1 MLAADVDQGQKISK
15 ASVGLLLRHPF
26 FGSLLYCHEVLI
38 TASVETAAV
47 TTDRVILLNP
57 EFVEKCTAPQLE
69 FLLAHEVMHIV
80 FAHIARRGDRDPVIY
95 NIACDAVIN
104 ETLIAE
110 GVGEF
115 IAGGIRMLGAQYRT
129 SESIYDEIASRL
141 KPKEKTSPSVGQGL
155 TLPLFPDD
163 LEADGQAGGLAGASD
178 DGSENG
184 NDSSASTSPFIGE
197 LNIPDLPREAR
208 KMTQEEINEQIEE
221 GKLALGQAL
230 TTART
235 CGNMSGGLAR
245 FIGSILESSMP
256 WYELLERYMVS
267 KAEQRY
273 NWSRPDKRRL
283 NIAYLPRRERFPS
296 LGTVV
301 IGVDVSGS
309 ISDIEIAEYLGHCE
323 RIFDLCHPR
332 KVYVVYCTTQVE
344 AVDEYEKGEPLEPR
358 KNLWSGGTCMPAI
371 MDWIAEELDA
381 IVEYLPISFA
391 DELSPETGRA
401 NRMMCLALKARTLL
415 YKASPLFNNENNK
428 EWWLDAVRA
437 NGEVLL
443 RAQEWGIGLDRY
455 SKIWG
460 PRNGDGI
467 EMIWAIKRG
476 TSNYWESYNYPIGVE
491 NANGG
496 MCPTQTLVDNY
507 EYNDGSNQTFGERHS
522 NTVINL
528 TQEDPYVGL
537 DPRFF
542 MTVVKNGDI
551 WPNYNPNPIETFI
564 GGLNAAPIHNSTPTG
579 YYLRKYCDPNVSLA
593 TNNPT
598 TSPHAWVV
606 MRLGEFYLNYAEAM
620 FQYYG
625 DAEAKGEGGFSANDA
640 INLLR
645 DRADVMMPHWNGT
658 PANWFERYKRE
669 RMVEMAFEDQRFWDV
684 RRWKC
689 GSELSEIS
697 IAELQKNASGD
708 IILTRKQEQ
717 RRWEDKYYLFPIP
730 FSEYNKNKYLG
741 QNPGWN

>member
-1 MLAADVDQGQKISK
+1 M
-15 ASVGLLLRHPF
+15 GLLLRHPF
-26 FGSLLYCHEVLI
+26 FGSLLYRHEVLI

-57 EFVEKCTAPQLE
+57 EFVEKCSAPQLE

-141 KPKEKTSPSVGQGL
+141 KPKEKTSPSIGQGL

-184 NDSSASTSPFIGE
+184 NDSTASTPPFIGE

-256 WYELLERYMVS
+256 WYELLERYMVG

-283 NIAYLPRRERFPS
+283 NIGYLPRRDRFPS

-332 KVYVVYCTTQVE
+332 MVYVVYCTTQVE
-344 AVDEYEKGEPLEPR
+344 AVDEYERENR
-358 KNLWSGGTCMPAI
+358 SNLAKTFGAAAPVCRPSW
-371 MDWIAEELDA
+371 
-381 IVEYLPISFA
+381 
-391 DELSPETGRA
+391 
-401 NRMMCLALKARTLL
+401 
-415 YKASPLFNNENNK
+415 
-428 EWWLDAVRA
+428 
-437 NGEVLL
+437 
-443 RAQEWGIGLDRY
+443 IGLQRTT
-455 SKIWG
+455 SKPTSASRLPTAIRPIQ
-460 PRNGDGI
+460 PRN
-467 EMIWAIKRG
+467 R
-476 TSNYWESYNYPIGVE
+476 
-491 NANGG
+491 
-496 MCPTQTLVDNY
+496 
-507 EYNDGSNQTFGERHS
+507 
-522 NTVINL
+522 
-528 TQEDPYVGL
+528 
-537 DPRFF
+537 
-542 MTVVKNGDI
+542 
-551 WPNYNPNPIETFI
+551 
-564 GGLNAAPIHNSTPTG
+564 
-579 YYLRKYCDPNVSLA
+579 
-593 TNNPT
+593 
-598 TSPHAWVV
+598 SPA
-606 MRLGEFYLNYAEAM
+606 RL
-620 FQYYG
+620 
-625 DAEAKGEGGFSANDA
+625 
-640 INLLR
+640 
-645 DRADVMMPHWNGT
+645 
-658 PANWFERYKRE
+658 
-669 RMVEMAFEDQRFWDV
+669 
-684 RRWKC
+684 
-689 GSELSEIS
+689 
-697 IAELQKNASGD
+697 SGC
-708 IILTRKQEQ
+708 
-717 RRWEDKYYLFPIP
+717 
-730 FSEYNKNKYLG
+730 
-741 QNPGWN
+741 

>member
-1 MLAADVDQGQKISK
+1 MNRIKNIFCTIILSAFAVSCVDLDYTEVTTADEEWIYKSPMYGIQKLVYNIYARVPNGFEKNYEGGRGATLAAATDEAECALSYS
-15 ASVGLLLRHPF
+15 SVHRFYNGGWNPNNSF
-26 FGSLLYCHEVLI
+26 SFTWSNSY
-38 TASVETAAV
+38 AA
-47 TTDRVILLNP
+47 
-57 EFVEKCTAPQLE
+57 
-69 FLLAHEVMHIV
+69 
-80 FAHIARRGDRDPVIY
+80 
-95 NIACDAVIN
+95 
-104 ETLIAE
+104 IAE
-110 GVGEF
+110 ANIFHEKRDKINLDEYKNNLDFEAMKKKFELFEYEVRFLRAYFYFELVRAYGDVPFTLKTLTVEEANR
-115 IAGGIRMLGAQYRT
+115 IERT
-129 SESIYDEIASRL
+129 SAI
-141 KPKEKTSPSVGQGL
+141 
-155 TLPLFPDD
+155 
-163 LEADGQAGGLAGASD
+163 
-178 DGSENG
+178 
-184 NDSSASTSPFIGE
+184 
-197 LNIPDLPREAR
+197 
-208 KMTQEEINEQIEE
+208 
-221 GKLALGQAL
+221 
-230 TTART
+230 
-235 CGNMSGGLAR
+235 
-245 FIGSILESSMP
+245 
-256 WYELLERYMVS
+256 
-267 KAEQRY
+267 
-273 NWSRPDKRRL
+273 
-283 NIAYLPRRERFPS
+283 
-296 LGTVV
+296 
-301 IGVDVSGS
+301 
-309 ISDIEIAEYLGHCE
+309 
-323 RIFDLCHPR
+323 
-332 KVYVVYCTTQVE
+332 
-344 AVDEYEKGEPLEPR
+344 
-358 KNLWSGGTCMPAI
+358 AI

-381 IVEYLPISFA
+381 IVEYLPISFT

-522 NTVINL
+522 NAVINL
-528 TQEDPYVGL
+528 TQENPYADL

-606 MRLGEFYLNYAEAM
+606 MRLGEFILNYAEAM

-625 DAEAKGEGGFSANDA
+625 DAEAKGEGDFSANDA

-645 DRADVMMPHWNGT
+645 DRADVMMPHWSGT
-658 PANWFERYKRE
+658 SANWFERYKRE
-669 RMVEMAFEDQRFWDV
+669 RMVELAFEDQRFWDV

-730 FSEYNKNKYLG
+730 FSEYNKNKNLG

>member
-26 FGSLLYCHEVLI
+26 FGSLLYRHEVLI

-141 KPKEKTSPSVGQGL
+141 KPKEKTSPSIGQGL

-163 LEADGQAGGLAGASD
+163 LEADGQAGGLAGASN

-184 NDSSASTSPFIGE
+184 NDSSTSTSPFIGE

-267 KAEQRY
+267 KAAQRY

-371 MDWIAEELDA
+371 MDWIAKNDIEADVCVTFTSMATGTETCTYTRHDL
-381 IVEYLPISFA
+381 IFIPTNSESF
-391 DELSPETGRA
+391 SVGMRA
-401 NRMMCLALKARTLL
+401 TFRSVR
-415 YKASPLFNNENNK
+415 SPLPTLESPTCTASYGPTVFVSSTSFGRPATCRSISTSRCGTFTRG
-428 EWWLDAVRA
+428 LRRA
-437 NGEVLL
+437 STL
-443 RAQEWGIGLDRY
+443 AQRL
-455 SKIWG
+455 S
-460 PRNGDGI
+460 
-467 EMIWAIKRG
+467 
-476 TSNYWESYNYPIGVE
+476 S
-491 NANGG
+491 
-496 MCPTQTLVDNY
+496 C
-507 EYNDGSNQTFGERHS
+507 
-522 NTVINL
+522 
-528 TQEDPYVGL
+528 
-537 DPRFF
+537 
-542 MTVVKNGDI
+542 
-551 WPNYNPNPIETFI
+551 
-564 GGLNAAPIHNSTPTG
+564 APVNI
-579 YYLRKYCDPNVSLA
+579 RC
-593 TNNPT
+593 
-598 TSPHAWVV
+598 
-606 MRLGEFYLNYAEAM
+606 
-620 FQYYG
+620 
-625 DAEAKGEGGFSANDA
+625 
-640 INLLR
+640 
-645 DRADVMMPHWNGT
+645 
-658 PANWFERYKRE
+658 
-669 RMVEMAFEDQRFWDV
+669 
-684 RRWKC
+684 
-689 GSELSEIS
+689 
-697 IAELQKNASGD
+697 
-708 IILTRKQEQ
+708 
-717 RRWEDKYYLFPIP
+717 FP
-730 FSEYNKNKYLG
+730 L
-741 QNPGWN
+741 

>member
-26 FGSLLYCHEVLI
+26 FGSLLYRHEVLI

-141 KPKEKTSPSVGQGL
+141 KPKEKKSPSIGQGL

-163 LEADGQAGGLAGASD
+163 PEADGQAGGLAGASD

-283 NIAYLPRRERFPS
+283 NIAYLPWRERFPS

-371 MDWIAEELDA
+371 MDWIAKNDIE
-381 IVEYLPISFA
+381 A
-391 DELSPETGRA
+391 DVCVTFTDGYTPYPTEKQVPCPLVWVLSSDFHPHQDMR
-401 NRMMCLALKARTLL
+401 
-415 YKASPLFNNENNK
+415 
-428 EWWLDAVRA
+428 
-437 NGEVLL
+437 GEVIYVN
-443 RAQEWGIGLDRY
+443 GN
-455 SKIWG
+455 
-460 PRNGDGI
+460 RN
-467 EMIWAIKRG
+467 
-476 TSNYWESYNYPIGVE
+476 
-491 NANGG
+491 
-496 MCPTQTLVDNY
+496 
-507 EYNDGSNQTFGERHS
+507 
-522 NTVINL
+522 
-528 TQEDPYVGL
+528 
-537 DPRFF
+537 
-542 MTVVKNGDI
+542 
-551 WPNYNPNPIETFI
+551 
-564 GGLNAAPIHNSTPTG
+564 
-579 YYLRKYCDPNVSLA
+579 
-593 TNNPT
+593 
-598 TSPHAWVV
+598 
-606 MRLGEFYLNYAEAM
+606 
-620 FQYYG
+620 
-625 DAEAKGEGGFSANDA
+625 
-640 INLLR
+640 
-645 DRADVMMPHWNGT
+645 
-658 PANWFERYKRE
+658 
-669 RMVEMAFEDQRFWDV
+669 
-684 RRWKC
+684 
-689 GSELSEIS
+689 
-697 IAELQKNASGD
+697 
-708 IILTRKQEQ
+708 
-717 RRWEDKYYLFPIP
+717 
-730 FSEYNKNKYLG
+730 
-741 QNPGWN
+741 

>member
-1 MLAADVDQGQKISK
+1 MLDADVDLGKKISK

-26 FGSLLYCHEVLI
+26 FGSLLYRHEVLI

-57 EFVEKCTAPQLE
+57 EFVEKCSAPQLE

-141 KPKEKTSPSVGQGL
+141 KPKEKTSPAIGQGP

-184 NDSSASTSPFIGE
+184 NDSTASTPPFIGE

-256 WYELLERYMVS
+256 WYELLERYMVG

-301 IGVDVSGS
+301 IGVDVSGPFPTSKSPS
-309 ISDIEIAEYLGHCE
+309 ISAIASEFSISATRARSLSS
-323 RIFDLCHPR
+323 IAQR
-332 KVYVVYCTTQVE
+332 KLKPSTSMKRE
-344 AVDEYEKGEPLEPR
+344 NR
-358 KNLWSGGTCMPAI
+358 SNLAKTFGAAAPVCRPSW
-371 MDWIAEELDA
+371 
-381 IVEYLPISFA
+381 
-391 DELSPETGRA
+391 
-401 NRMMCLALKARTLL
+401 
-415 YKASPLFNNENNK
+415 
-428 EWWLDAVRA
+428 
-437 NGEVLL
+437 
-443 RAQEWGIGLDRY
+443 IGLQR
-455 SKIWG
+455 
-460 PRNGDGI
+460 
-467 EMIWAIKRG
+467 
-476 TSNYWESYNYPIGVE
+476 
-491 NANGG
+491 
-496 MCPTQTLVDNY
+496 
-507 EYNDGSNQTFGERHS
+507 
-522 NTVINL
+522 
-528 TQEDPYVGL
+528 
-537 DPRFF
+537 
-542 MTVVKNGDI
+542 
-551 WPNYNPNPIETFI
+551 
-564 GGLNAAPIHNSTPTG
+564 
-579 YYLRKYCDPNVSLA
+579 
-593 TNNPT
+593 T
-598 TSPHAWVV
+598 TSKPTSAS
-606 MRLGEFYLNYAEAM
+606 RLPT
-620 FQYYG
+620 
-625 DAEAKGEGGFSANDA
+625 A
-640 INLLR
+640 IRPIQPKNR
-645 DRADVMMPHWNGT
+645 S
-658 PANWFERYKRE
+658 PAR
-669 RMVEMAFEDQRFWDV
+669 
-684 RRWKC
+684 
-689 GSELSEIS
+689 LS
-697 IAELQKNASGD
+697 GC
-708 IILTRKQEQ
+708 
-717 RRWEDKYYLFPIP
+717 
-730 FSEYNKNKYLG
+730 
-741 QNPGWN
+741 

>member
-1 MLAADVDQGQKISK
+1 MLDADVDQGQKISK

-26 FGSLLYCHEVLI
+26 FGSLLYRHEVLI

-80 FAHIARRGDRDPVIY
+80 FAHIARRGDRVPVIY

-141 KPKEKTSPSVGQGL
+141 KPKEKKSPSIGQGL

-332 KVYVVYCTTQVE
+332 KDYVVYCTTQVE

-371 MDWIAEELDA
+371 MDWIAKNDIE
-381 IVEYLPISFA
+381 A
-391 DELSPETGRA
+391 DVCVTFTDGYTPYPTEKQVPCPLVWVLSSDFHPHQDMR
-401 NRMMCLALKARTLL
+401 
-415 YKASPLFNNENNK
+415 
-428 EWWLDAVRA
+428 
-437 NGEVLL
+437 GEVIYVN
-443 RAQEWGIGLDRY
+443 GN
-455 SKIWG
+455 
-460 PRNGDGI
+460 RN
-467 EMIWAIKRG
+467 
-476 TSNYWESYNYPIGVE
+476 
-491 NANGG
+491 
-496 MCPTQTLVDNY
+496 
-507 EYNDGSNQTFGERHS
+507 
-522 NTVINL
+522 
-528 TQEDPYVGL
+528 
-537 DPRFF
+537 
-542 MTVVKNGDI
+542 
-551 WPNYNPNPIETFI
+551 
-564 GGLNAAPIHNSTPTG
+564 
-579 YYLRKYCDPNVSLA
+579 
-593 TNNPT
+593 
-598 TSPHAWVV
+598 
-606 MRLGEFYLNYAEAM
+606 
-620 FQYYG
+620 
-625 DAEAKGEGGFSANDA
+625 
-640 INLLR
+640 
-645 DRADVMMPHWNGT
+645 
-658 PANWFERYKRE
+658 
-669 RMVEMAFEDQRFWDV
+669 
-684 RRWKC
+684 
-689 GSELSEIS
+689 
-697 IAELQKNASGD
+697 
-708 IILTRKQEQ
+708 
-717 RRWEDKYYLFPIP
+717 
-730 FSEYNKNKYLG
+730 
-741 QNPGWN
+741 

>member
-26 FGSLLYCHEVLI
+26 FGSLLYRHEVLI

-57 EFVEKCTAPQLE
+57 EFVEKCTARQLE

-141 KPKEKTSPSVGQGL
+141 KPKEKTSPSIGQGL

-344 AVDEYEKGEPLEPR
+344 AVGKRRTARTSQKPLER
-358 KNLWSGGTCMPAI
+358 R
-371 MDWIAEELDA
+371 
-381 IVEYLPISFA
+381 YLYA
-391 DELSPETGRA
+391 GHH
-401 NRMMCLALKARTLL
+401 
-415 YKASPLFNNENNK
+415 
-428 EWWLDAVRA
+428 
-437 NGEVLL
+437 
-443 RAQEWGIGLDRY
+443 GLDCKERHRSRRLRHVY
-455 SKIWG
+455 RRLYALSDRKTG
-460 PRNGDGI
+460 PLP
-467 EMIWAIKRG
+467 ACL
-476 TSNYWESYNYPIGVE
+476 GVE
-491 NANGG
+491 
-496 MCPTQTLVDNY
+496 
-507 EYNDGSNQTFGERHS
+507 
-522 NTVINL
+522 
-528 TQEDPYVGL
+528 
-537 DPRFF
+537 
-542 MTVVKNGDI
+542 
-551 WPNYNPNPIETFI
+551 
-564 GGLNAAPIHNSTPTG
+564 
-579 YYLRKYCDPNVSLA
+579 
-593 TNNPT
+593 
-598 TSPHAWVV
+598 
-606 MRLGEFYLNYAEAM
+606 
-620 FQYYG
+620 
-625 DAEAKGEGGFSANDA
+625 
-640 INLLR
+640 
-645 DRADVMMPHWNGT
+645 
-658 PANWFERYKRE
+658 
-669 RMVEMAFEDQRFWDV
+669 QRFPPASRHAGRSDLRQWQPELKHV
-684 RRWKC
+684 RTHATILF
-689 GSELSEIS
+689 LSRPTPKVSQSACE
-697 IAELQKNASGD
+697 
-708 IILTRKQEQ
+708 
-717 RRWEDKYYLFPIP
+717 RRSDR
-730 FSEYNKNKYLG
+730 
-741 QNPGWN
+741 

>member
-26 FGSLLYCHEVLI
+26 FGSLLYRHEVLI

-57 EFVEKCTAPQLE
+57 EFVKKCSAPQLE

-115 IAGGIRMLGAQYRT
+115 ITGGIRMLGAQYRT

-141 KPKEKTSPSVGQGL
+141 KPKEKTSPSIGQGP

-332 KVYVVYCTTQVE
+332 KVYVVYCTTHVE

-371 MDWIAEELDA
+371 MDWIAKNDIE
-381 IVEYLPISFA
+381 A
-391 DELSPETGRA
+391 DVCVTFTDGYTPYPTEKQVPCPLVWVLSSDFHPHQDMR
-401 NRMMCLALKARTLL
+401 
-415 YKASPLFNNENNK
+415 
-428 EWWLDAVRA
+428 
-437 NGEVLL
+437 GEVIYVN
-443 RAQEWGIGLDRY
+443 GN
-455 SKIWG
+455 
-460 PRNGDGI
+460 RN
-467 EMIWAIKRG
+467 
-476 TSNYWESYNYPIGVE
+476 
-491 NANGG
+491 
-496 MCPTQTLVDNY
+496 
-507 EYNDGSNQTFGERHS
+507 
-522 NTVINL
+522 
-528 TQEDPYVGL
+528 
-537 DPRFF
+537 
-542 MTVVKNGDI
+542 
-551 WPNYNPNPIETFI
+551 
-564 GGLNAAPIHNSTPTG
+564 
-579 YYLRKYCDPNVSLA
+579 
-593 TNNPT
+593 
-598 TSPHAWVV
+598 
-606 MRLGEFYLNYAEAM
+606 
-620 FQYYG
+620 
-625 DAEAKGEGGFSANDA
+625 
-640 INLLR
+640 
-645 DRADVMMPHWNGT
+645 
-658 PANWFERYKRE
+658 
-669 RMVEMAFEDQRFWDV
+669 
-684 RRWKC
+684 
-689 GSELSEIS
+689 
-697 IAELQKNASGD
+697 
-708 IILTRKQEQ
+708 
-717 RRWEDKYYLFPIP
+717 
-730 FSEYNKNKYLG
+730 
-741 QNPGWN
+741 

>member
-1 MLAADVDQGQKISK
+1 MSNSIEKAKVRLMLK
-15 ASVGLLLRHPF
+15 HPF
-26 FGSLLYCHEVLI
+26 FGS
-38 TASVETAAV
+38 
-47 TTDRVILLNP
+47 ILLRRPMEATDEIPTACVTSEGAIKYNP
-57 EFVEKCTAPQLE
+57 SFVESMGFDELI
-69 FLLAHEVMHIV
+69 FLLAHEAMHV
-80 FAHIARRGDRDPVIY
+80 ALGHLPRMKDRDHKLWNY
-95 NIACDAVIN
+95 ACDAVIN

-141 KPKEKTSPSVGQGL
+141 KPKEKTSPAIGQGL

-184 NDSSASTSPFIGE
+184 NDSTASTPPFIGE

-371 MDWIAEELDA
+371 MDWIAKNDIE
-381 IVEYLPISFA
+381 A
-391 DELSPETGRA
+391 DVCVTFTDGYTPYPTEKQVPCPLVWVLSSDFHPHQDMR
-401 NRMMCLALKARTLL
+401 
-415 YKASPLFNNENNK
+415 
-428 EWWLDAVRA
+428 
-437 NGEVLL
+437 GEV
-443 RAQEWGIGLDRY
+443 IY
-455 SKIWG
+455 V
-460 PRNGDGI
+460 NG
-467 EMIWAIKRG
+467 
-476 TSNYWESYNYPIGVE
+476 
-491 NANGG
+491 
-496 MCPTQTLVDNY
+496 
-507 EYNDGSNQTFGERHS
+507 
-522 NTVINL
+522 NL
-528 TQEDPYVGL
+528 
-537 DPRFF
+537 
-542 MTVVKNGDI
+542 
-551 WPNYNPNPIETFI
+551 
-564 GGLNAAPIHNSTPTG
+564 S
-579 YYLRKYCDPNVSLA
+579 
-593 TNNPT
+593 
-598 TSPHAWVV
+598 
-606 MRLGEFYLNYAEAM
+606 
-620 FQYYG
+620 
-625 DAEAKGEGGFSANDA
+625 
-640 INLLR
+640 
-645 DRADVMMPHWNGT
+645 
-658 PANWFERYKRE
+658 
-669 RMVEMAFEDQRFWDV
+669 
-684 RRWKC
+684 
-689 GSELSEIS
+689 
-697 IAELQKNASGD
+697 
-708 IILTRKQEQ
+708 
-717 RRWEDKYYLFPIP
+717 
-730 FSEYNKNKYLG
+730 
-741 QNPGWN
+741 